1 MKARITELDIN
12 YQNGNGKVTLE
23 LDKRYLQ
30 RLETFKDKELEL
42 NVKEYKEDRSKQ
54 ANSYMWVIL
63 QEMADLLNTTKEDLY
78 KKYIKDKGLFRIIKV
93 NNSAV
98 NTMSKIWNDRG
109 LGWFTDIANQNEDN
123 TELILYYGTSSYD
136 TKQMS
141 LFIDYIVQDA
151 KELGIDTT
159 TLEEQQ
165 RLLNT

>member
-1 MKARITELDIN
+1 MKARILNLDID
-12 YQNGNGKVTLE
+12 YQNDKGKVTLE
-23 LDKRYLQ
+23 IDKRYLGQ
-30 RLETFKDKELEL
+30 LETFLDKELDIS
-42 NVKEYKEDRSKQ
+42 VKEYKLDRSKQ

-63 QEMADLLNTTKEDLY
+63 QQMADLTQTTKEDLY
-78 KKYIKDKGLFRIIKV
+78 KKYIKEKGLFRTIKV

-98 NTMSKIWNDRG
+98 NTMIKIWQDRG
-109 LGWFTDIANQNEDN
+109 LGWFSDVVDKDEDS

-141 LFIDYIVQDA
+141 TFIDYIVQDA

-165 RLLNT
+165 KILSM